1 MKTQLSQFPETLHQ
15 PYSGVYQQQGRMI
28 TDADWNAATEVGRNN
43 LTWSMDDVVGSGT
56 PEQGGIIAGDE
67 DAGYQIVWGD
77 AYVDGIRGVLASRS
91 GGAAFDITDQ
101 ADFPG
106 MIAAPDTAHRLYL
119 DVWDRSLTGLEEPHL
134 LDAALH
140 GADTST
146 RTRTMAQVKLCPQDF
161 DPEDPAQNPPIGEG
175 RLTLTLRSGSATPDE
190 CEPCLDEIELDARVG
205 NYAFRVEIHSVER
218 DASGAP
224 TRLTLKWSR
233 ENGAEAA
240 TVGQEPPGFKAADW
254 VYEFYNSAA
263 EDSLSESHAG
273 FHHPTV
279 IANGFTPAAGQL
291 VEGFPDG
298 AEPAGFALVRRWD
311 GYAVLERNGAV
322 WELATQLVDGDTEP
336 FGADR
341 GQRLSTTLGVAQH
354 GHLAEGAT
362 VLMSLDTMTLSLELA
377 NHQHLAGDYWI
388 GVVREALHGA
398 GDVIRDDDTPDGILH
413 HYMCIADVAEDG
425 TLTLLSKGA
434 CKRFQFPP
442 LTNIHADDVC
452 YDNSACE
459 MPGVE
464 NVQEALDHLCQQ
476 NDLKWHNKHLHGW
489 GIVCGLTVTCCD
501 DTPDVDGDGD
511 GDDVQPEED
520 PTQCVTLSKGY
531 AIDCEGCDI
540 VLDDPVHIDLIA
552 DVQAHD
558 AENPNTPIL
567 TNGQGTACL
576 YIELDEGQPV
586 VRVEPHEG
594 GDTAFLDQLL
604 DGTLLG
610 DFIQHCIIDLI
621 NALTEELSFIE
632 DGQLPTDEEGGE
644 LVSQERRKFI
654 SFGNLVQQIVWQAN
668 GPYVWMSRREYDI
681 VRALYNR
688 LRDLLESKTFC
699 GMFAGNEF
707 PDYPFPDT
715 RIDTWFGADQHS
727 VVKADPTGSRVYTY
741 GGTDE
746 TVHVY
751 DVATGELTEIIRMPV
766 PEGGEVTAL
775 TCSPDG
781 DLLYVAASVNGADT
795 VLGIAQVGDTHTF
808 ERPMQILC
816 DITITDMTI
825 QPEDPALIYAV
836 GLGRG
841 LFFLRPSVLA
851 DEEKPVPDPVYA
863 FNAVGQMAVD
873 PLSKRIFC
881 TAADRFD
888 AAGNETTEISDFY
901 DRVAVCNM
909 TESDEGETPEIRLN
923 TLNDRYQRGRD
934 DIAVRPGDTSRVYVV
949 IDGEEQ
955 AGDKAIITFD
965 VPRGTADGAQLRGEL
980 AVQNTDI
987 ALDFDR
993 RSDRLFASFA
1003 DSYRLQVIR
1012 ADGITV
1018 DQPRVPVQ
1026 LAPTD
1031 VTVGPNGDIYAVNF
1045 LSSTV
1050 TAIPA
1055 DEVNLS
1061 DDRLSTLADRRW
1073 RMLLAFYALVGNLFQ
1088 YLKDCFCQHL
1098 LIKCP
1103 ECDGTEKIYLACV
1116 EIRAREEG
1124 GSVVY
1129 NICNFGKRKYVQTF
1143 MGWNYWLSLVP
1154 IIPLMKQAIARMC
1167 CSILPNFLDNFTDN
1181 IAPPPEAPEFG
1192 AASGVA
1198 VPIKA
1203 KTARNAVATYKRTDI
1218 PTLRRQQTEKLGVYS
1233 VLASDA
1239 TVTPR
1244 ARRYPTNRGMRKET
1258 LQNIGTR
1265 EAERELRAAGVKDI
1279 EVRPYDPNLA
1289 DRYALD
1295 FARTPNHIDK
1305 SARMVIYERDGKAAF
1320 VAEDRLAQKVTAR
1333 VSPEE
1338 EKRVK
1343 ELADKIETMKTERDT
1358 LRTELED
1365 LNKGLTAAS
1374 EMRRTLRVEID
1385 SLRPLRE
1392 LDGLDARTAR
1402 RLEAAGIRTIG
1413 DLAKARAPRLRTAEV
1428 GTDTAERNRIIAI
1441 AKNRLK

>member
-1 MKTQLSQFPETLHQ
+1 MKTQLSQFPVTLHQ

-28 TDADWNAATEVGRNN
+28 TDADWNAAMQVGRNS

-56 PEQGGIIAGDE
+56 PEQGGIIVGDE
-67 DAGYQIVWGD
+67 DAGYQVVWGD
-77 AYVDGIRGVLASRS
+77 AYIDGIRGVLASRS
-91 GGAAFDITDQ
+91 GAAAFDITDQ
-101 ADFPG
+101 ADFPQ
-106 MIAAPDTAHRLYL
+106 MIAAPDGAHRIYL
-119 DVWDRSLTGLEEPHL
+119 DVWDRSLTGLEEPNL

-146 RTRTMAQVKLCPQDF
+146 RTRTMTQVKLCPQDF
-161 DPEDPAQNPPIGEG
+161 DPEDPTQNPPIGEG
-175 RLTLTLRSGSATPDE
+175 RLTLTLRAGSATPDE
-190 CEPCLDEIELDARVG
+190 CEPCLDEIELDGRVG
-205 NYAFRVEIHSVER
+205 NYAFRVEIHDVER

-240 TVGQEPPGFKAADW
+240 VVSQEPPGFKAADW
-254 VYEFYNSAA
+254 VYEFYNNAA

-279 IANGFTPAAGQL
+279 IANGFSPASGQL

-298 AEPAGFALVRRWD
+298 AEPGGFALVRRWD
-311 GYAVLERNGAV
+311 GYVVLERNGAV
-322 WELATQLVDGDTEP
+322 WELASQIVDGETEP
-336 FGADR
+336 FGMDR
-341 GQRLSTTLGVAQH
+341 GQRLSTELGVAQH
-354 GHLAEGAT
+354 GHLSEGAS
-362 VLMSLDTMTLSLELA
+362 VLMSLDTMTLNIELA
-377 NHQHLAGDYWI
+377 DHQHLAGDYWI
-388 GVVREALHGA
+388 GVVREALHVA

-413 HYMCIADVAEDG
+413 HYMCLADVAEDG

-459 MPGVE
+459 IPGVG

-489 GIVCGLTVTCCD
+489 GIVCGLIVTCCD
-501 DTPDVDGDGD
+501 DQGDADGDG
-511 GDDVQPEED
+511 QPDED

-540 VLDDPVHIDLIA
+540 VLDGPVHIDLID
-552 DVQAHD
+552 DVNAHD
-558 AENPNTPIL
+558 ADNPNNPIL
-567 TNGQGTACL
+567 TDGQGTACL

-586 VRVEPHEG
+586 VRVEPHDG
-594 GDTAFLDQLL
+594 GDTAFLEQLL

-610 DFIQHCIIDLI
+610 DFIQHCVIDLI

-632 DGQLPTDEEGGE
+632 EGQLPTGADGDE
-644 LVSQERRKFI
+644 LVTQERRKFI
-654 SFGNLVQQIVWQAN
+654 SFWNLVQQLIWQAN
-668 GPYVWMSRREYDI
+668 GPYVWLSRREYDI
-681 VRALYNR
+681 LKALYDR

-707 PDYPFPDT
+707 PDYPFPNT
-715 RIDTWFGADQHS
+715 QVDTWFGADQHTR
-727 VVKADPTGSRVYTY
+727 VKADPTGARVYTF

-751 DVATGELTEIIRMPV
+751 DTETGELTEIIRMPV
-766 PEGGEVTAL
+766 PDGGEVTAL

-795 VLGIAQVGDTHTF
+795 VLGIAQVGDTHVF

-825 QPEDPALIYAV
+825 QPEDTTLIYAV

-841 LFFLRPSVLA
+841 LFFLRPAVLA
-851 DEEKPVPDPVYA
+851 EEEKPVPEPMYE

-873 PLSKRIFC
+873 PLSKRVFC
-881 TAADRFD
+881 TAADPFD
-888 AAGNETTEISDFY
+888 AAGNPATEVTEYY
-901 DRVAVCNM
+901 DRVAVCDM
-909 TESDEGETPEIRLN
+909 VESDGGQAPQIRLN
-923 TLNDRYQRGRD
+923 NLNDRYQRGSD
-934 DIAVRPGDTSRVYVV
+934 DIAVRPRDASRIYIV
-949 IDGEEQ
+949 IDGEEE
-955 AGDKAIITFD
+955 AGDKSIITFD
-965 VPRGTADGAQLRGEL
+965 VPRGSADGAQLVAEIQ
-980 AVQNTDI
+980 VQNTDI
-987 ALDFDR
+987 ALAFDR
-993 RSDRLFASFA
+993 RSDRLFASYS
-1003 DSYRLQVIR
+1003 DSFRLQVIR
-1012 ADGITV
+1012 ANGRTV
-1018 DQPRVPVQ
+1018 DQARVPVQ

-1050 TAIPA
+1050 SAIPA
-1055 DEVNLS
+1055 DEVDLS
-1061 DDRLSTLADRRW
+1061 DDRLTLLADRRW
-1073 RMLLAFYALVGNLFQ
+1073 RILLAFYALVGNLFQ

-1103 ECDGTEKIYLACV
+1103 ECDGSEKIYLACV
-1116 EIRAREEG
+1116 EIRARDEDEG

-1129 NICNFGKRKYVQTF
+1129 NICNFGKRRYVQTF

-1154 IIPLMKQAIARMC
+1154 IIPLMKQAIAQMC
-1167 CSILPNFLDNFTDN
+1167 CSVLPNFLDRFTDD
-1181 IAPPPEAPEFG
+1181 IAPPPEPPEFG
-1192 AASGVA
+1192 AASGVQ
-1198 VPIKA
+1198 VPLKSR
-1203 KTARNAVATYKRTDI
+1203 TARSAITTYKRTDI
-1218 PTLRRQQTEKLGVYS
+1218 PTLRRQQMEKLGIYGI
-1233 VLASDA
+1233 LASDA

-1244 ARRYPTNRGMRKET
+1244 ARRYLTNRGMRKET
-1258 LQNIGTR
+1258 LHNIGTE
-1265 EAERELRAAGVKDI
+1265 EAVRELKAAGVKDI
-1279 EVRPYDPNLA
+1279 EVRPYNPKLA

-1305 SARMVIYERDGKAAF
+1305 TARMVIYERDGKTAF
-1320 VAEDRLAQKVTAR
+1320 IAEDRSPKVTLEPLDPAEEQR
-1333 VSPEE
+1333 VND
-1338 EKRVK
+1338 
-1343 ELADKIETMKTERDT
+1343 LAKKIDTMKTERDT
-1358 LRTELED
+1358 LKTELDE
-1365 LNKGLTAAS
+1365 LNAGLSAAS

-1385 SLRPLRE
+1385 SLRPLKE
-1392 LDGLDARTAR
+1392 LDGLDANVAR

-1413 DLAKARAPRLRTAEV
+1413 DLAGARAPRLRNAEV
-1428 GTDTAERNRIIAI
+1428 GTNTADRNRIIAI
-1441 AKNRLK
+1441 AKERLK